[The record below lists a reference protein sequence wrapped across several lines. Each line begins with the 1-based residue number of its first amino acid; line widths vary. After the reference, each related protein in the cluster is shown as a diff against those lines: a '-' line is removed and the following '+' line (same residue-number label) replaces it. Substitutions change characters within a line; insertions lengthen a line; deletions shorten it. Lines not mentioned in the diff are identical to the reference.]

1 MIKTGLHEF
10 EAGFFPFVS
19 QLEVCKFFLGGVN
32 FRGQLAKNWHRG
44 VELLCS

>member
-19 QLEVCKFFLGGVN
+19 QLEVCKFFFLGG
-32 FRGQLAKNWHRG
+32 
-44 VELLCS
+44 